1 MVKQSPHLTQTSS
14 VLLSCPFAAT
24 GSKHR
29 PPQRACL
36 LKVPLGRDSFSDF
49 SWFSMP
55 VTVLRR
61 AGWSRVLRG
70 AFLLECVGCFAEA
83 MGLEE
88 DTEVRCHFHHL
99 TPRAPAG
106 SQVYACGCRLGQLA
120 VARPASPWRRSALLF
135 PGRRPGGS
143 HRAAHTLPCS
153 SSRVR

>member
-70 AFLLECVGCFAEA
+70 AFLLECVGCFAEV

-88 DTEVRCHFHHL
+88 EHRGQVPFSSPHTEGTCWQPGVRL
-99 TPRAPAG
+99 RVPPWSAG
-106 SQVYACGCRLGQLA
+106 SAPRVS
-120 VARPASPWRRSALLF
+120 VAKERPPLPRPQAGRKSPRSPHPALL
-135 PGRRPGGS
+135 
-143 HRAAHTLPCS
+143 LL
-153 SSRVR
+153 